1 VQFNYLPMFLIEG
14 AAELVH
20 GVDDFRHNEIM
31 NLVNTDYSGTHKIL
45 NENDEFEFKVLNQ
58 QGLLDE
64 VFNLKRVHSP
74 VDTHTY
80 GGGYLL
86 LRYMAKQ
93 SADSMTTD
101 ELAALNMPALFSTVL
116 GEEWNSSVV
125 SFTNGNEPNVVSD
138 NPQMNSS
145 LVAVNEALMSF
156 GSGSITGTDI
166 FRNTSFTEN
175 QNQNKSSLFVTGN
188 V

>member
-1 VQFNYLPMFLIEG
+1 MERSPFNNLPLFLIEG

-31 NLVNTDYSGTHKIL
+31 NLVNTDYSGTHLVL
-45 NENDEFEFKVLNQ
+45 NEDDEEEYKVLNQ
-58 QGLLDE
+58 KGLLDE
-64 VFNLKRVHSP
+64 VFNLEREYSP

-93 SADSMTTD
+93 CANSMTTD

-116 GEEWNSSVV
+116 GEEWNSADMNMGV
-125 SFTNGNEPNVVSD
+125 
-138 NPQMNSS
+138 NSS
-145 LVAVNEALMSF
+145 SEYSGSYSASLNADLISF
-156 GSGSITGTDI
+156 PDTAIAGSGGQITPLFGND
-166 FRNTSFTEN
+166 N
-175 QNQNKSSLFVTGN
+175 NKKNIIISGN